1 LINWTTPTYFG
12 NPALAWAEALLLS
25 LAIAIVLDLL
35 KRWSV
40 RHLGRVAQ
48 RTSNYYDDLFVA
60 LLRSTQRWLLIIISL
75 YIGSYTLML
84 SVEARTIVDKAT
96 FLALLLQVGVWI
108 AAAVTLWTAHYQQ
121 EKADDG
127 TAVTMA
133 STISFITKLAVW
145 SIVILVA
152 LDNLN
157 VKITALVTGLGIGA
171 LAVSLALQNI
181 LTDLFASLSI
191 LFDRPFVIGDFIVV
205 DDFSGTVEHIGLKT
219 TRMRSLSG
227 EQVIF
232 ANADL
237 LQSRIRNY
245 KLMKERRVVFSV
257 GVTYDTPYEKLKEI
271 PTMLEKIISTQ
282 KIARFDRAH
291 FKAFNDSSL
300 DFEIVYYVTI
310 ADYKSY
316 MDIQQAINLETF
328 RRFAEEGIEFAYPT
342 QTIFLQQ

>member
-1 LINWTTPTYFG
+1 MSIWHRVYFG
-12 NPALAWAEALLLS
+12 NPLQAWGIALFVGLLIS
-25 LAIAIVLDLL
+25 LGLILL
-35 KRWSV
+35 KRWSIH
-40 RHLGRVAQ
+40 HLGRFAE
-48 RTSNYYDDLFVA
+48 RTANYYDDLFVA
-60 LLRSTQRWLLIIISL
+60 LIRSTQHWLLVIVGF
-75 YIGSYTLML
+75 YVGSYTVAL
-84 SVEARTIVDKAT
+84 SSSARAVVTKVV
-96 FLALLLQVGVWI
+96 FLALLFQVGLWI
-108 AAAVTLWTAHYQQ
+108 AAVVTLWAAHYQE
-121 EKADDG
+121 EKSDDG

-171 LAVSLALQNI
+171 LAISLALQNI

-205 DDFSGTVEHIGLKT
+205 DDFSGTIEHIGLKT
-219 TRMRSLSG
+219 TRVRSLSG
-227 EQVIF
+227 EQIVF
-232 ANADL
+232 SNADL

-245 KLMKERRVVFSV
+245 KLMKERRVVFAV
-257 GVTYDTPYEKLKEI
+257 GVTYDTPYEKLKKI
-271 PTMLEKIISTQ
+271 PTMLEEIISKQ

-291 FKAFNDSSL
+291 FKTFSGSSL

-310 ADYKSY
+310 ADYKLY

-328 RRFAEEGIEFAYPT
+328 RCFAAEGIEFAYPT
-342 QTIFLQQ
+342 QTVFLHQ